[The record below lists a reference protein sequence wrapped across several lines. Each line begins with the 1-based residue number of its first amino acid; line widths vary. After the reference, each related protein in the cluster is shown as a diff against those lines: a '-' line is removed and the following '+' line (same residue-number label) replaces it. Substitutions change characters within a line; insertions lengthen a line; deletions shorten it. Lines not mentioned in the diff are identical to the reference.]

1 MRTADLFRLAAANL
15 RENPLRTALCALS
28 VAVGTGA
35 LLLIAAI
42 GLFGQA
48 QVQATLQTLG
58 VSGLTVYLDGHGAGT
73 PLSAEL
79 ADTLEQAIDGV
90 DSVMPIKAKTG
101 TVRAGHTTENAVFL
115 GADERLDEVMQLEV
129 LAGSLLTERQADTAQ
144 SVAVIGDELAQ
155 ALYGRTN
162 ITGRQI
168 LLRID
173 GRDQYFTV
181 CGVVKAQTS
190 ALGSALS
197 SFAPHLIYVPY
208 ACLASQQENA
218 DQVFVQCSAQADL
231 STVSGQISRYLS
243 GRGQVDGTVRVQNM
257 TGMVDTVE
265 QLADLCVLLFLVV
278 GAITLCVALI
288 GVLCSM
294 LAATHEKTGEIGILL
309 ALGAQPRDIRRLF
322 LLQSALLCALGG
334 LFGLLLAGGALY
346 WVMSLLPDW
355 RVPAMLLALSVACG
369 AAAGLLPAVR
379 AARLDPID
387 AMRK

>member
-1 MRTADLFRLAAANL
+1 MRTADLFRLAASNL

-42 GLFGQA
+42 GLFGQT
-48 QVQATLQTLG
+48 QVQAALQTFG

-334 LFGLLLAGGALY
+334 LCGLFLAGGALY

>member
-42 GLFGQA
+42 GLFGQT
-48 QVQATLQTLG
+48 QVQAALQTFG

-369 AAAGLLPAVR
+369 AAAGLLPAVH

>member
-1 MRTADLFRLAAANL
+1 MRTADLFRLAASNL

-35 LLLIAAI
+35 LLLIVAI
-42 GLFGQA
+42 GLFGQT
-48 QVQATLQTLG
+48 QVQAALQTLG

-369 AAAGLLPAVR
+369 AAAGLLPAVH

>member
-42 GLFGQA
+42 GLFGQT
-48 QVQATLQTLG
+48 QVQAALQTLG

>member
-42 GLFGQA
+42 GLFGQT
-48 QVQATLQTLG
+48 QVQLALKTLG
-58 VSGLTVYLDGHGAGT
+58 VSGLTVYLDDHGAGP

-79 ADTLEQAIDGV
+79 ADTLEQAVAGI

-101 TVRAGHTTENAVFL
+101 NVRAGHVTENAVFL
-115 GADERLDEVMQLEV
+115 GADERLGEVMQLEV
-129 LAGSLLTERQADTAQ
+129 LAGTLLTERQADTAQ
-144 SVAVIGDELAQ
+144 PVAVVGDDLAQ

-162 ITGRQI
+162 ITGRTI
-168 LLRID
+168 RLRLD

-190 ALGSALS
+190 ALGGALS

-208 ACLASQQENA
+208 TCLATVQENA
-218 DQVFVQCSAQADL
+218 DQVFVQCSTQSDL
-231 STVSGQISRYLS
+231 SAVSGQISRYLTE
-243 GRGQVDGTVRVQNM
+243 RGQVDGTVRVQNM
-257 TGMVDTVE
+257 SGMVETVE
-265 QLADLCVLLFLVV
+265 RLAELCVLLFIVA
-278 GAITLCVALI
+278 GGITLCVALI

-294 LAATHEKTGEIGILL
+294 LAAAHEKTGEIGILL
-309 ALGAQPRDIRRLF
+309 AIGAQPRDIRRLF
-322 LLQSALLCALGG
+322 LLQSALLCTFGG
-334 LFGLLLAGGALY
+334 LCGLCLAGGALY
-346 WVMSLLPDW
+346 WGASILPDL
-355 RVPAMLLALSVACG
+355 RVSAVLLVLSVACG
-369 AAAGLLPAVR
+369 AVAGLLPAVR
-379 AARLDPID
+379 AARLDPIG